1 MSVVY
6 RARDNY
12 LGRLVSIK
20 VLRQQFTADPAFL
33 ERFRREARAVA
44 ALSHPNV
51 VSLYDV
57 GQQGDCH
64 YLVMEYVEGE
74 TLREKIQREG
84 HLPPEEAVRIGV
96 QVLAALGH
104 AHARRVVHRDVKP
117 HNILLTHEGLVK
129 VTDFG
134 IAQAAGWSTLVHT
147 GTVIGSAHY
156 FSPEQA
162 RGQPVDARSDLYSFG
177 VVLYEML
184 AGRVPFD
191 GENPV
196 AVAVKHVQE
205 EPTPLR
211 ALNPRVPAELEA
223 AVARALAKDPARR
236 FTSAGQFTQAL
247 LRGQPMSGTRWQED
261 TIVLRERAGV
271 RPSAGPDPANPGA
284 GPAVSAGDGPL
295 GGSAAASASAGDGPP
310 GGAGAASASGGAAD
324 PPEKDG
330 EASAGRRWIFVGL
343 TALLLALGAAG
354 WGGYAVW
361 RWFQVPVVKVPDV
374 RRLSLTEASRTL
386 RDRGLT
392 SEVVAERQ
400 SNDLPANFVLD
411 QDPPAGEEVKAG
423 RTVSLVVSKGPEL
436 VTVPDV
442 RGRHRQEAAN
452 LLENAGLGVDV
463 SERYDET
470 VAQGYVIEQQPGRG
484 TRVAGGSRVYLVVSK
499 GPPPPPFP
507 MPDLVGSSVE
517 DARRTLDQ
525 ARLRVGRVTSTL
537 SGFPAGLVAE
547 QSPAAG
553 LRVREGEAV
562 DLVVSQGC
570 AATATRTITVPADAT
585 DAVTMRVRVGDRYGE
600 RVVQEGLHPPGE
612 VFQVDVCWDGVL
624 ARLVVEANGQVLSEE
639 VLAPER

>member
-1 MSVVY
+1 MGQLLSGRYEILDRLGGGGMSVVY
-6 RARDNY
+6 RARDTY

-20 VLRQQFTADPAFL
+20 VLRQQLTADPAFL

-74 TLREKIQREG
+74 TLRERIQREG
-84 HLPPEEAVRIGV
+84 RLSPREAVRIGV

-117 HNILLTHEGLVK
+117 HNILLTPEGRVK

-162 RGQPVDARSDLYSFG
+162 RGQPADARSDLYSFG

-196 AVAVKHVQE
+196 AVALKHVQE
-205 EPTPLR
+205 EPAPLR
-211 ALNPRVPAELEA
+211 SLNPAVPPELET
-223 AVARALAKDPARR
+223 AVVRALAKDPARR
-236 FTSAGQFTQAL
+236 FASAGQFSEAL
-247 LRGQPMSGTRWQED
+247 VRGLPGDGPRWEED
-261 TIVLRERAGV
+261 TIELGV
-271 RPSAGPDPANPGA
+271 PRSTAPVP
-284 GPAVSAGDGPL
+284 
-295 GGSAAASASAGDGPP
+295 AAAD
-310 GGAGAASASGGAAD
+310 D
-324 PPEKDG
+324 PPEEEG
-330 EASAGRRWIFVGL
+330 GVGSGRRWLLAGL
-343 TALLLALGAAG
+343 AALLLVLGAAG
-354 WGGYAVW
+354 WAGFAVW

-374 RRLSLTEASRTL
+374 RRLSLTDASSAL
-386 RDRGLT
+386 RGRGLT
-392 SEVVAERQ
+392 SEVVGERS
-400 SNDLPANFVLD
+400 SNDLPANYVLE
-411 QDPPAGEEVKAG
+411 QDPQGGEEVKAG
-423 RTVSLVVSKGPEL
+423 RTVSLIVSKGPEL

-452 LLENAGLGVDV
+452 LLENADLGVDV

-470 VAQGYVIEQQPGRG
+470 VAQGYVIEQQPPRG
-484 TRVAGGSRVYLVVSK
+484 TRVAGGTRVYLVVSK
-499 GPPPPPFP
+499 GPPPPPFA

-525 ARLRVGRVTSTL
+525 AGLRVGRVSSAL

-547 QSPAAG
+547 QNPAAG
-553 LRVREGEAV
+553 LRVRQGEAV
-562 DLVVSQGC
+562 DLVISQGC
-570 AATATRTITVPADAT
+570 AASANRTVTVPADAT
-585 DAVTMRVRVGDRYGE
+585 DAVTMRVRVSDRYGE
-600 RVVQEGLHPPGE
+600 RVVHEGLHPPGE

-624 ARLVVEANGQVLSEE
+624 ARLVVEANGQTLSEE